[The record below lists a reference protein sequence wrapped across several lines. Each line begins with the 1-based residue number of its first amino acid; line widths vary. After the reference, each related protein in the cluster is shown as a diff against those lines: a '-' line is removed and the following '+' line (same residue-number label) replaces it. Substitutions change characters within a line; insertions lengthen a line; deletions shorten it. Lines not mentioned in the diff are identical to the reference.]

1 MAEISSEQID
11 ELRKSL
17 QEREQVLRD
26 DIRREM
32 NLQDNYAD
40 VAAEV
45 PDPGDASFAD
55 LSVDLGN
62 AAVTRDLTE
71 LRAVQHAYTRM
82 DNGTYGECVNC
93 GLDIPYERLK
103 VQPTAE
109 RCAPCQVQREK
120 THIDTMRGSTM

>member
-1 MAEISSEQID
+1 MAELSSEQIA
-11 ELRKSL
+11 ELRTML
-17 QEREQVLRD
+17 QEREKALRE

-40 VAAEV
+40 VASDL

-71 LRAVQHAYTRM
+71 LRAVQNAYTRM
-82 DNGTYGECVNC
+82 DNGTYGECASC
-93 GLDIPYERLK
+93 GLDIPYERLQ
-103 VQPTAE
+103 VQPMAE
-109 RCAPCQVQREK
+109 RCAPCQQQREK
-120 THIDTMRGSTM
+120 THIDAMKGSTM